1 MDLVIDIFYRY
12 GLLLVAAAAIGV
24 AALFNGMET
33 GVYRVNR
40 IRLRLRADAGH
51 RGAMMLSRLL
61 GDLRGTLCACLV
73 GYDSSI
79 YLTTAIVTTLVARA
93 GWAAGDFGTEI
104 LATAL
109 LAPIFFVFTDVTPKG
124 IFAVHADRWMYRLAG
139 LLNGAYWLF
148 TAIGLVPVL
157 KGLSGVVLRVARG
170 RKAIRGDPF
179 DARQRMLAFLREGAA
194 EGVIS
199 GYQEEL
205 IDKVLALRQTP
216 VRQVMIPI
224 GRAASVPVD
233 IDRARFIEQVRQ
245 HSYSRLPVW
254 GKRTDDIVGVVRVD
268 AVLAAEG
275 EAFDLRRLM
284 RRDFPTVSPDTPV
297 SQAMIR
303 MQRRRAAMA
312 VVQSDRGRAIGI
324 LTIKD
329 LVEEIVGELEVW

>member
-1 MDLVIDIFYRY
+1 MDLLIDIFHRY
-12 GLLLVAAAAIGV
+12 GLLLLAAAGIGV

-33 GVYRVNR
+33 GLYRVNR

-51 RGAMMLSRLL
+51 RDATMLSRLL
-61 GDLRGTLCACLV
+61 ADLRGALCACLV
-73 GYDSSI
+73 GYDSSV
-79 YLTTAIVTTLVARA
+79 YLTTAVVTTLVARA
-93 GWAAGDFGTEI
+93 GWAEADFATEI
-104 LATAL
+104 IATAIL
-109 LAPIFFVFTDVTPKG
+109 TPIFFVFTDVTPKG

-157 KGLSGVVLRVARG
+157 KGVSTVVLHLARG
-170 RKAIRGDPF
+170 RKAAQGNPF

-224 GRAASVPVD
+224 GHVASVPAD
-233 IDRARFIEQVRQ
+233 IDRGGFIERVRQ

-254 GKRTDDIVGVVRVD
+254 EKRTDDIVGIVRVD

-275 EAFDLRRLM
+275 EAFDLGRLM
-284 RRDFPTVSPDTPV
+284 RRDFPTVSPEMPV

-312 VVQSDRGRAIGI
+312 VVRSGRGRAIGI